1 MSAVTSK
8 AWARKALIVL
18 VVMIVL
24 APVFGWAAGAVGYA
38 EPIENAAELT
48 GASEHE
54 TDVNPGLFPD
64 YSVPGLGGG
73 VGTLLSAVV
82 GTGLTLAV
90 AVGLGRL
97 LEE

>member
-1 MSAVTSK
+1 MSTVTSK
-8 AWARKALIVL
+8 SWARKALVVL
-18 VVMIVL
+18 AVLIVL

-48 GASEHE
+48 GANEHE
-54 TDVNPGLFPD
+54 TVVTPGLFPD
-64 YSVPGLGGG
+64 YTVPGLGGG

-90 AVGLGRL
+90 AIGLGRV